1 MLIEHSLQ
9 GIAVIQGAPLR
20 FVFVNSSWANI
31 FGYTLNELTSL
42 SAKEIEGLV
51 YPEYRAMVFERFAGR
66 LKGKSVLS
74 HYEIRGLRKDGAVI
88 WLELSA
94 SQIEFNGQPAVQV
107 EAIDRT
113 RYKKAETELF
123 ENNMRLQ
130 NILAASPDAITITDL
145 RGNIVDCNQAAVS
158 LGGFSS
164 REELIGKSALEL
176 MAKRDHQRAMENL
189 KVTAEKGL
197 LRNVPYT
204 LMRKD
209 GHEYPAELSAGV
221 VRDAQG
227 NLVGFV
233 AILRDITE
241 RQKAEEAL
249 KQSEEKYRVL
259 VEDSLQ
265 GIVIAQGIP
274 PRFVFANRMMAM
286 KSGYTVDELLSF
298 SPEKFESTMHP
309 ESRAEFFKLYKDCL
323 EGKPMSQPFEFRGI
337 GKNGAASWAEISFRR
352 IEYDGQPAVQAVFV
366 DVNERK
372 KAEDALRESEEKLRN
387 TIESSPEAIT
397 LIDMNGKVVDC
408 NQAALEMFGYA
419 EKEEMVGEDGFA
431 VISSKDRARV
441 MEDLTALPQ
450 KGSIK
455 NIGVRMVAKDG
466 REFVAEA
473 SANLVRDA
481 AGNPKYVVTLVR
493 DITERKQMEQKLEE
507 YSQQLEEMVEY
518 RTKQLKDTQERLVK
532 SERLAAIGQVAAM
545 VGHDL
550 RNPLT
555 GIIGAAYYLKM
566 KLGPKVEKRMIQMLE
581 IIEKDI
587 QYSNKI
593 ITDLMDYSREMKLEL
608 TETTP
613 KSIIAES
620 ISLIQIPEKVQL
632 ADSTLNE
639 PKIKIDIDKM
649 KRVFANFVKNAVE
662 AMPQGGKLTI
672 SSRGSSNNVEFMLI
686 DSGVGMAKEV
696 SEKIWTPFFTTKAKG
711 MGLGL
716 AICRRII
723 EAHQGKISVESIF
736 GEGTTFTITIPIEP
750 RIGVEGGER
759 VWVNMPESLLSTTT
773 KA

>member
-1 MLIEHSLQ
+1 MKLRWKTFREPEGKYRMLIEHSLQ

-20 FVFVNSSWANI
+20 FVFANSSWANI

-51 YPEYRAMVFERFAGR
+51 YPEDRAMVFERLAGR
-66 LKGKSVLS
+66 LKGKSVPS

-94 SQIEFNGQPAVQV
+94 SQIESNGQPAVQV

-176 MAKRDHQRAMENL
+176 MAKRDHQRAVENL
-189 KVTAEKGL
+189 KITAEKGL
-197 LRNVPYT
+197 LRNVSYT

-209 GHEYPAELSAGV
+209 GHEYPAELSASV
-221 VRDAQG
+221 VRDTQG

-241 RQKAEEAL
+241 RKEMQ
-249 KQSEEKYRVL
+249 
-259 VEDSLQ
+259 
-265 GIVIAQGIP
+265 
-274 PRFVFANRMMAM
+274 
-286 KSGYTVDELLSF
+286 
-298 SPEKFESTMHP
+298 
-309 ESRAEFFKLYKDCL
+309 
-323 EGKPMSQPFEFRGI
+323 
-337 GKNGAASWAEISFRR
+337 
-352 IEYDGQPAVQAVFV
+352 
-366 DVNERK
+366 
-372 KAEDALRESEEKLRN
+372 RE
-387 TIESSPEAIT
+387 
-397 LIDMNGKVVDC
+397 
-408 NQAALEMFGYA
+408 
-419 EKEEMVGEDGFA
+419 
-431 VISSKDRARV
+431 
-441 MEDLTALPQ
+441 
-450 KGSIK
+450 
-455 NIGVRMVAKDG
+455 
-466 REFVAEA
+466 
-473 SANLVRDA
+473 
-481 AGNPKYVVTLVR
+481 
-493 DITERKQMEQKLEE
+493 LEE
-507 YSQQLEEMVEY
+507 YSQQLEKMVEQ
-518 RTKQLKDTQERLVK
+518 RTKQLRDTQEQLVK
-532 SERLAAIGQVAAM
+532 AERLAAIGQVAAM

-555 GIIGAAYYLKM
+555 GISGAAYYLKM
-566 KLGPKVEKRMIQMLE
+566 KLGPKAEKKMTQMLE

-593 ITDLMDYSREMKLEL
+593 ITDLMDYSREIKLEL

-639 PKIKIDIDKM
+639 PKIKIDIDKT

-672 SSRGSSNNVEFMLI
+672 SSRASSNNVEFMLI
-686 DSGVGMAKEV
+686 DSGVGMTKEV

-716 AICRRII
+716 AICKRIV
-723 EAHQGKISVESIF
+723 EAHQGKISVESIV

-750 RIGVEGGER
+750 RIRVEGGER